1 MGDSYCN
8 EKGPR
13 HAAHTL
19 HCLCREDQT
28 DALPPV
34 VFRHST
40 TLGVRTQSI
49 DRVALR
55 RAIFSVQTEWIDTS
69 RQGRVDVEAGYLGE
83 KAVSVKAE
91 FDHCKEIALEAGI
104 PIQTVADQ
112 GVQKANVV

>member
-69 RQGRVDVEAGYLGE
+69 RQGRVDVKAGYLGE